1 MPEKQFVLIHQDGG
15 YFSIN
20 DGSHWI
26 RVDDPLAATVLS
38 QTKANNIL
46 SNMIKPKERSG
57 WSVQVWQGPDKK
69 DPAAAQPPRKP
80 SRSQQA
86 LKAQEEAEKKEKA
99 AFLDEWLAKAEEMK
113 HYYEALL
120 ERKQQLI
127 EELRNISAELC
138 DIEHYVEFTS
148 LNASGGYRIYRML
161 KERLLQRRKIK
172 DELLCISIFLKAEP
186 RNILNGNLSRQ
197 IAGLGTREYGP
208 RVLTELFDEAAASST
223 STK

>member
-15 YFSIN
+15 FFSIN

-26 RVDDPLAATVLS
+26 RVADPFAATVLT

-46 SNMIKPKERSG
+46 ANMIKPKERGG
-57 WSVQVWQGPDKK
+57 WSIQPWKPPEPDASSAS
-69 DPAAAQPPRKP
+69 DTAPAPEKPTNPR
-80 SRSQQA
+80 RGREA
-86 LKAQEEAEKKEKA
+86 LKAQEEAEKNEKA
-99 AFLDEWLAKAEEMK
+99 AFLDEWLAKADEFK

-120 ERKQQLI
+120 ERKQALI
-127 EELRNISAELC
+127 EELRNVSAELC

-148 LNASGGYRIYRML
+148 LNAAGGYRAYRML
-161 KERLLQRRKIK
+161 KERLLRRRRIK

-186 RNILNGNLSRQ
+186 RNILNGNLTRQ

-208 RVLTELFDEAAASST
+208 RVLSELFENQE
-223 STK
+223 